1 MEFEEEDV
9 SDGSDIEVEEDLN
22 YLLEEENSLEEVRDQ
37 RVFNE
42 SEDIVRNIFASDS
55 DSDEEF
61 AGFQNAWYTN
71 NGGHG
76 GFIPRNTQPYRRHRG
91 LTADTQQRLPSE
103 PKAVDFFLCF
113 WTSTMWQ
120 RLVQETARY
129 ASQQRTANPPPPSS
143 KWQDPSVD
151 EMKTFV
157 GLSMMM
163 GILRLPCRND
173 YWRVQERCWLA
184 HTNFGK
190 AMPRDRFNLIW
201 RYLHLQNTEPNPTG
215 DRCIKIRWFINYLV
229 GRYQA
234 VYTPGKNISFLL
246 FTTPSLL
253 LDLILCHPHP
263 QAKEN

>member
-103 PKAVDFFLCF
+103 PKAVDFFLMLLDKHHVAAVSPRDCSVCQPA
-113 WTSTMWQ
+113 TNG
-120 RLVQETARY
+120 E
-129 ASQQRTANPPPPSS
+129 PPSS
-143 KWQDPSVD
+143 IFEVARSVRRRNENFRRPFYD
-151 EMKTFV
+151 DGHFAAAMQK
-157 GLSMMM
+157 
-163 GILRLPCRND
+163 RL
-173 YWRVQERCWLA
+173 LA
-184 HTNFGK
+184 CAGEVLASTH
-190 AMPRDRFNLIW
+190 
-201 RYLHLQNTEPNPTG
+201 
-215 DRCIKIRWFINYLV
+215 
-229 GRYQA
+229 
-234 VYTPGKNISFLL
+234 
-246 FTTPSLL
+246 
-253 LDLILCHPHP
+253 
-263 QAKEN
+263 